1 MRPPLA
7 VLLLA
12 SASVASAA
20 GPRVEIITSEF
31 PPRLVQRAA
40 DELAADL
47 KRLYDA
53 DVRFGATVVPG
64 GATHVIFLGTV
75 DSGGHLKR
83 LSGPLPKLSDQGHAV
98 LSRKFMDRPV
108 LAVVGGSPTATYW
121 ATAELAHQ
129 LGVRMMLY
137 GDVDPVAPPEFSV
150 EGFDIVREPLVQ
162 SRTWGMDF

>member
-1 MRPPLA
+1 MRILSLA
-7 VLLLA
+7 LLLA
-12 SASVASAA
+12 AASIASAA

-31 PPRLVQRAA
+31 PPKLVQRAA

-64 GATHVIFLGTV
+64 GPTHAVFLGTV

-98 LSRKFMDRPV
+98 LSQRLMDRTV

-121 ATAELAHQ
+121 AAAELAHQ
-129 LGVRMMLY
+129 LGVRTMLY
-137 GDVDPVAPPEFSV
+137 GDVDP
-150 EGFDIVREPLVQ
+150 
-162 SRTWGMDF
+162 